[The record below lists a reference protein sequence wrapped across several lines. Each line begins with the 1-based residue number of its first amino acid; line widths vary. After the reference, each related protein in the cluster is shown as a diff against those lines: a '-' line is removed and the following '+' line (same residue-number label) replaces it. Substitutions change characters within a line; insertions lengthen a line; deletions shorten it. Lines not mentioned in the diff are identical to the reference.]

1 MSEVRTGIPLG
12 LEPWW
17 VRAAW
22 LLPLAVLAGAL
33 AIPGVSMQW
42 GVPWVPLLGV
52 DLAFG
57 WDGLSR
63 LFLILVA
70 GVGVAVFFYA
80 PGYLRGDA
88 GIGRL
93 VLLLAAFFVAMVGT
107 VLADDLIT
115 FFLFW
120 EATSIL
126 SYLLVGFDQ
135 DKRTSRDSALH
146 ALLITGGG
154 GLLLLAGIVLI
165 LQAAPGLRI
174 SQLATLDAALLADTR
189 FQIGALLAMAGA
201 MTKSAQFPFHFWLP
215 DAMAAPAPVSA
226 YLHSAT
232 MVNLGVYLLA
242 RFDEA
247 LGSVPWWTSTLMMVG
262 TTTALWGALQCLRER
277 DMKRILAWSTVS
289 ALGTLTLLVG
299 LPNEMG
305 ALAFVTFV
313 FAHALY
319 KAPLFFVAG
328 IVDHATGTRVIDDL
342 RGLRRYLPLTAA
354 AALLAAVSMAGL
366 PQTVGFIAKDTIKMA
381 KELSDVA
388 WLVGVSGILVSAVAL
403 AAASVVAGRVFFG
416 RADPG
421 LHSSVPAE
429 SLRLLAPPLALGTI
443 GIAVGSFPGLIESLL
458 IDAAR
463 VIAPSLDRGDAN
475 LGSDWALRVGTWW
488 LVLALGIVIY
498 ARWDSLHAF
507 IERLRIL
514 DRIGPASAYQSALIA
529 LKRLASFV
537 SRALQ
542 SGRLSR
548 YLMITC
554 GGAVI
559 AMLPWILALRPDWP
573 VQGEVRLG
581 LIVGCIA
588 CLLGAIL
595 AVRPGDTLQRL
606 LGAGV
611 VGFGSA
617 VVFLFGGAPDL
628 ALTQFLMETVFV
640 VVAAVAL
647 LRYRLPRP
655 ACRPGAVHAGI
666 AVAFGLLVAG
676 LMFAIVQQPVDDRMA
691 RYFLE
696 TSVPEAYGRNVVNVI
711 IVDFRA
717 LDTLGEIAVVM
728 LAGLA
733 AWPLLRSLG
742 RLGSFGPPTRSIVLE
757 QTVAP
762 LYWVMLGASAWLL
775 LRGHNAPGGG
785 FVAAL
790 VAVMATSAY
799 ALIFGVDAA
808 RSRLPLPPMPLS
820 GFGLALAA
828 ASGLAAAAFG
838 EAFLTHYWTDVSIG
852 GSSLKLSTVLLFDLG
867 VMLCVWGALG
877 GFCLRML
884 EGRR

>member
-1 MSEVRTGIPLG
+1 M
-12 LEPWW
+12 
-17 VRAAW
+17 
-22 LLPLAVLAGAL
+22 
-33 AIPGVSMQW
+33 
-42 GVPWVPLLGV
+42 PLLGV

-57 WDGLSR
+57 LDGLSR
-63 LFLILVA
+63 LFLVLVA
-70 GVGVAVFFYA
+70 GVGVAVFFYV

-88 GIGRL
+88 DVGRL
-93 VLLLAAFFVAMVGT
+93 VLLLAFFFGAMVGT
-107 VLADDLIT
+107 VLADDFIT
-115 FFLFW
+115 FFMFW

-135 DKRTSRDSALH
+135 GKKSSRDSALH

-174 SQLATLDAALLADTR
+174 SQLATLAPALLADPR
-189 FQIGALLAMAGA
+189 FQIGASLAMAGA

-215 DAMAAPAPVSA
+215 DAMAAPTPVSA

-247 LGSVPWWTSTLMMVG
+247 LGGVGWWANAVMAIG
-262 TTTALWGALQCLRER
+262 TTTALWGAVQCLRER

-299 LPNEMG
+299 LPNEVG
-305 ALAFVTFV
+305 ALAFVAFV

-328 IVDHATGTRVIDDL
+328 IVDHATGTRVIDAL
-342 RGLRRYLPLTAA
+342 GGLRRFLPWTAA
-354 AALLAAVSMAGL
+354 AALLAALSMAGL
-366 PQTVGFIAKDTIKMA
+366 PQTLGFVAKGTIKMA

-388 WLVGVSGILVSAVAL
+388 WIIGVSGILVSAVAL

-416 RADPG
+416 RAHPAA
-421 LHSSVPAE
+421 HSSVPAE

-443 GIAVGSFPGLIESLL
+443 AIAVGSFPGLIEPLL
-458 IDAAR
+458 FDAAR
-463 VIAPSLDRGDAN
+463 VIAPSIARNDAD
-475 LGSDWALRVGTWW
+475 LGTDWALRVGTWW

-498 ARWDSLHAF
+498 ARWDALHAG

-529 LKRLASFV
+529 LKRLASLV

-542 SGRLSR
+542 SGKLSR

-554 GGAVI
+554 GGALV
-559 AMLPWILALRPDWP
+559 AMLPWILELRPSWP
-573 VQGEVRLG
+573 EAGEVRPG
-581 LIVGCIA
+581 VIVGCLT
-588 CLLGAIL
+588 CFSGAIL
-595 AVRPGDTLQRL
+595 AVRRGDTLQRL

-640 VVAAVAL
+640 VVAAVTL
-647 LRYRLPRP
+647 LRYRQPMPARRP
-655 ACRPGAVHAGI
+655 AAVHAGM
-666 AVAFGLLVAG
+666 AVAFGLLIAG
-676 LMFAIVQQPVDDRMA
+676 LIFAIMQQPVDDRMA

-696 TSVPEAYGRNVVNVI
+696 NSVPEAYGRNVVNVI

-717 LDTLGEIAVVM
+717 LDTLGEIAVV
-728 LAGLA
+728 LVAGLA
-733 AWPLLRSLG
+733 AWPLLRRLG
-742 RLGSFGPPTRSIVLE
+742 RPDSVGTSPSRSIVLE

-790 VAVMATSAY
+790 VAVMATSAC
-799 ALIFGVDAA
+799 ALVFGADAA
-808 RSRLPLPPMPLS
+808 RSRLPLPPLPLS

-828 ASGLAAAAFG
+828 ASGLAALAFG
-838 EAFLTHYWTDVSIG
+838 GAYLTHYWTEISIG

>member
-1 MSEVRTGIPLG
+1 
-12 LEPWW
+12 
-17 VRAAW
+17 
-22 LLPLAVLAGAL
+22 
-33 AIPGVSMQW
+33 MQW
-42 GVPWVPLLGV
+42 SLPWVPLLGV

-57 WDGLSR
+57 LDGLSR
-63 LFLILVA
+63 LFLVLVA

-88 GIGRL
+88 GVGRL
-93 VLLLAAFFVAMVGT
+93 VLLLAFFFVAMVGT
-107 VLADDLIT
+107 VLADDFIT

-135 DKRTSRDSALH
+135 GKKTSRDSALH

-174 SQLATLDAALLADTR
+174 SQFATLDPALLADSR
-189 FQIGALLAMAGA
+189 FQIGALLATAGA

-215 DAMAAPAPVSA
+215 DAMAAPTPVSA

-242 RFDEA
+242 RIDEA
-247 LGSVPWWTSTLMMVG
+247 LGGVAWWANALMAIG
-262 TTTALWGALQCLRER
+262 TTTALWGAVQCLRER

-305 ALAFVTFV
+305 ALAFVAFV

-342 RGLRRYLPLTAA
+342 GGLRRFLPWTAA
-354 AALLAAVSMAGL
+354 AALLAALSMAGL
-366 PQTVGFIAKDTIKMA
+366 PQTLGFVAKGTIKMA

-388 WLVGVSGILVSAVAL
+388 WIVGVSGILVSAVAL

-416 RADPG
+416 RADPAA
-421 LHSSVPAE
+421 HSSVPAE

-443 GIAVGSFPGLIESLL
+443 AIAVGSFPGLIEPLL
-458 IDAAR
+458 FDAAR
-463 VIAPSLDRGDAN
+463 VIAPSIARNDAD
-475 LGSDWALRVGTWW
+475 LGTDWALRVGTWW
-488 LVLALGIVIY
+488 LVLALGVVIY
-498 ARWDSLHAF
+498 ARWDALHAG

-529 LKRLASFV
+529 LMKLASLV

-542 SGRLSR
+542 SGKLSR

-554 GGAVI
+554 GGALI
-559 AMLPWILALRPDWP
+559 AILPWILALRPSWP
-573 VQGEVRLG
+573 EAGEVRPG
-581 LIVGCIA
+581 VIVGCLA
-588 CLLGAIL
+588 CLSGATL
-595 AVRPGDTLQRL
+595 AVRQGDTLQRL

-647 LRYRLPRP
+647 LRYRLPKQ
-655 ACRPGAVHAGI
+655 AGRPGAIQAGI

-676 LMFAIVQQPVDDRMA
+676 LVFAILQQPVDDRMA

-696 TSVPEAYGRNVVNVI
+696 NSVPEAHGRNVVNVI

-717 LDTLGEIAVVM
+717 LDTLGEIAVV
-728 LAGLA
+728 LVACVA
-733 AWPLLRSLG
+733 AWPLLRRLG
-742 RLGSFGPPTRSIVLE
+742 RPGSAGPSPSRSIVLE

-762 LYWVMLGASAWLL
+762 LYWLMLGASTWLL

-799 ALIFGVDAA
+799 ALVFGVDAA
-808 RSRLPLPPMPLS
+808 RSRLPLPPLPLS

-838 EAFLTHYWTDVSIG
+838 GAFLTHYWTDIPIG